1 MADGKPP
8 VEPEQVE
15 CKVCLKEIPL
25 SEATSDE
32 ATDYVTYFCGL
43 DCYEK
48 WKKQFNDANQKS
60 PGGSDQEG

>member
-8 VEPEQVE
+8 DETEQVE
-15 CKVCLKEIPL
+15 CKVCRKEIPR

-48 WKKQFNDANQKS
+48 WKKQFNDAKQEG
-60 PGGSDQEG
+60 PGGSDRKS